1 MHELTPAEKWE
12 RATLADNFIFCK
24 VMTANPDLCK
34 ELLELLLNI
43 KIERIEIPVAERS
56 FKVDYD
62 SKGIR
67 FDVYVKDGTG
77 RCFDIEIQTTN
88 RTNLAKRAR
97 YYQGLMDVDSLVSG
111 ADYSEL
117 NESYVIFLC
126 MEDAFGNGLP
136 VYDFHQVCKQ
146 DSEVLLN
153 DGTHKVFFNASKYDK
168 MPTESL
174 REFFKFLNGL
184 NAASDFTDQ
193 LEQKVRY
200 AKTNAQWR
208 HRFMTWE
215 QEMRIQVK
223 EKSEQLA
230 KIIANEM
237 VEDRVNAMRKDIEK
251 EAKEMA
257 KSMATEIAEK
267 MVKEKAAARAS
278 EIAEDRV
285 NAIRKDME
293 KEAKEMAMSMA
304 TEIAEKM
311 VEEKRAAI
319 VKEIAEEQT
328 AEKARE
334 TAKKL
339 LAEKIAPE
347 VVAKCTGLSLEQ
359 VKKLANG

>member
-1 MHELTPAEKWE
+1 MKEMHELTPAEKWE

-230 KIIANEM
+230 KEMAKDLANEM

-257 KSMATEIAEK
+257 
-267 MVKEKAAARAS
+267 
-278 EIAEDRV
+278 
-285 NAIRKDME
+285 
-293 KEAKEMAMSMA
+293 
-304 TEIAEKM
+304 
-311 VEEKRAAI
+311 
-319 VKEIAEEQT
+319 

-339 LAEKIAPE
+339 LAEKIEPE

>member
-1 MHELTPAEKWE
+1 MKEMHELTPAEKWE

-230 KIIANEM
+230 KEM

-257 KSMATEIAEK
+257 AEK
-267 MVKEKAAARAS
+267 
-278 EIAEDRV
+278 
-285 NAIRKDME
+285 
-293 KEAKEMAMSMA
+293 
-304 TEIAEKM
+304 
-311 VEEKRAAI
+311 VE
-319 VKEIAEEQT
+319 
-328 AEKARE
+328 E

>member
-1 MHELTPAEKWE
+1 MKEMHELTPAEKWE
-12 RATLADNFIFCK
+12 QATLADNFIFCK

-126 MEDAFGNGLP
+126 MEDAFGSGLP

-146 DSEVLLN
+146 NSEVLLN

-230 KIIANEM
+230 KEMAKDLANEM
-237 VEDRVNAMRKDIEK
+237 VEDRVNAMRADIEK
-251 EAKEMA
+251 EAKNMA
-257 KSMATEIAEK
+257 KDIAKDMAQD
-267 MVKEKAAARAS
+267 
-278 EIAEDRV
+278 IAEDL
-285 NAIRKDME
+285 AQDMAKDLAQDMAKDLAQDMAKDM
-293 KEAKEMAMSMA
+293 AKG
-304 TEIAEKM
+304 
-311 VEEKRAAI
+311 
-319 VKEIAEEQT
+319 IAEEQVN
-328 AEKARE
+328 EKVEE

-359 VKKLANG
+359 VKKLANE

>member
-1 MHELTPAEKWE
+1 MEEMHELTPAEKWE

-111 ADYSEL
+111 ADYSAL

-230 KIIANEM
+230 KEMAKDLANEM
-237 VEDRVNAMRKDIEK
+237 VEDRVNAMRKEIEK

-257 KSMATEIAEK
+257 AEK
-267 MVKEKAAARAS
+267 
-278 EIAEDRV
+278 
-285 NAIRKDME
+285 
-293 KEAKEMAMSMA
+293 
-304 TEIAEKM
+304 
-311 VEEKRAAI
+311 VE
-319 VKEIAEEQT
+319 
-328 AEKARE
+328 E

>member
-1 MHELTPAEKWE
+1 MKEMHELTPAEKWE
-12 RATLADNFIFCK
+12 QATLADNFIFCK

-126 MEDAFGNGLP
+126 MEDAFGSGLP

-146 DSEVLLN
+146 NSDILFN

-168 MPTESL
+168 MPTKGL

-230 KIIANEM
+230 KEMAKDLANEM

-257 KSMATEIAEK
+257 VEK
-267 MVKEKAAARAS
+267 
-278 EIAEDRV
+278 
-285 NAIRKDME
+285 
-293 KEAKEMAMSMA
+293 
-304 TEIAEKM
+304 
-311 VEEKRAAI
+311 VE
-319 VKEIAEEQT
+319 
-328 AEKARE
+328 E

-339 LAEKIAPE
+339 LAEKIEPE

-359 VKKLANG
+359 VKKLANE

>member
-1 MHELTPAEKWE
+1 MEEMHELTPAEKWE

-223 EKSEQLA
+223 EKAEQLA
-230 KIIANEM
+230 KEMAKDLANEM

-257 KSMATEIAEK
+257 AEK
-267 MVKEKAAARAS
+267 
-278 EIAEDRV
+278 
-285 NAIRKDME
+285 
-293 KEAKEMAMSMA
+293 
-304 TEIAEKM
+304 
-311 VEEKRAAI
+311 VE
-319 VKEIAEEQT
+319 
-328 AEKARE
+328 E

>member
-1 MHELTPAEKWE
+1 MKEMHELTPAEKWE

-24 VMTANPDLCK
+24 VMTSNPDLCK

-230 KIIANEM
+230 KIIA
-237 VEDRVNAMRKDIEK
+237 
-251 EAKEMA
+251 
-257 KSMATEIAEK
+257 
-267 MVKEKAAARAS
+267 
-278 EIAEDRV
+278 
-285 NAIRKDME
+285 
-293 KEAKEMAMSMA
+293 
-304 TEIAEKM
+304 
-311 VEEKRAAI
+311 
-319 VKEIAEEQT
+319 KEIAEEQT
-328 AEKARE
+328 AEKVEE

-339 LAEKIAPE
+339 LAEKIEPE

>member
-1 MHELTPAEKWE
+1 MKEMHELTPAEKWE

-126 MEDAFGNGLP
+126 MEDAFGSGLP

-146 DSEVLLN
+146 NSEILFN

-237 VEDRVNAMRKDIEK
+237 VEDRVNAMRADIEKEANEMAKDLAKDLANEMANEIAEDRVNIIRKDMEK

-257 KSMATEIAEK
+257 KSMATEMAEK
-267 MVKEKAAARAS
+267 
-278 EIAEDRV
+278 I
-285 NAIRKDME
+285 
-293 KEAKEMAMSMA
+293 
-304 TEIAEKM
+304 
-311 VEEKRAAI
+311 VEEKTAA
-319 VKEIAEEQT
+319 IAEEQA
-328 AEKARE
+328 AEKAKE

-347 VVAKCTGLSLEQ
+347 VVAKCTGLSLEL
-359 VKKLANG
+359 VKKLASE

>member
-1 MHELTPAEKWE
+1 MKEMHELTPAEKWE

-126 MEDAFGNGLP
+126 MEDAFGSGLP

-146 DSEVLLN
+146 NSDILFN

-230 KIIANEM
+230 KTIAKEMVEDRVNAMRADIEKEAKEMAKDLANEM
-237 VEDRVNAMRKDIEK
+237 VEDRVNAMRKDIEE

-257 KSMATEIAEK
+257 VEK
-267 MVKEKAAARAS
+267 
-278 EIAEDRV
+278 
-285 NAIRKDME
+285 
-293 KEAKEMAMSMA
+293 
-304 TEIAEKM
+304 
-311 VEEKRAAI
+311 VE
-319 VKEIAEEQT
+319 
-328 AEKARE
+328 E

-359 VKKLANG
+359 VKKLANE

>member
-1 MHELTPAEKWE
+1 MKEMHELTPAEKWE
-12 RATLADNFIFCK
+12 QATLADNFIFCK

-126 MEDAFGNGLP
+126 MEDAFGSGLP

-230 KIIANEM
+230 KEMAKDLANEM

-257 KSMATEIAEK
+257 VEK
-267 MVKEKAAARAS
+267 
-278 EIAEDRV
+278 
-285 NAIRKDME
+285 
-293 KEAKEMAMSMA
+293 
-304 TEIAEKM
+304 
-311 VEEKRAAI
+311 VE
-319 VKEIAEEQT
+319 
-328 AEKARE
+328 E

-347 VVAKCTGLSLEQ
+347 VVARCTGLSLEQ
-359 VKKLANG
+359 VKKLASEA

>member
-1 MHELTPAEKWE
+1 MKEMHELTPAEKWE

-126 MEDAFGNGLP
+126 MEDAFGSGLP

-146 DSEVLLN
+146 NSDILFN

-230 KIIANEM
+230 KTIAKEMVEDRVNAMRADIEKEAKEMAKDLANEM

-257 KSMATEIAEK
+257 VEK
-267 MVKEKAAARAS
+267 
-278 EIAEDRV
+278 
-285 NAIRKDME
+285 
-293 KEAKEMAMSMA
+293 
-304 TEIAEKM
+304 
-311 VEEKRAAI
+311 VE
-319 VKEIAEEQT
+319 
-328 AEKARE
+328 E

>member
-1 MHELTPAEKWE
+1 MKEMHELTPAEKWE
-12 RATLADNFIFCK
+12 QATLADNFIFCK

-126 MEDAFGNGLP
+126 MEDAFGSGLP

-146 DSEVLLN
+146 NSDILFN

-168 MPTESL
+168 MPTKGL

-230 KIIANEM
+230 KEMAKDLANEM

-257 KSMATEIAEK
+257 VEK
-267 MVKEKAAARAS
+267 
-278 EIAEDRV
+278 
-285 NAIRKDME
+285 
-293 KEAKEMAMSMA
+293 
-304 TEIAEKM
+304 
-311 VEEKRAAI
+311 VE
-319 VKEIAEEQT
+319 
-328 AEKARE
+328 E

-359 VKKLANG
+359 VKKLANE

>member
-1 MHELTPAEKWE
+1 MKEMHELTPAEKWE
-12 RATLADNFIFCK
+12 QATLADNFIFCK

-126 MEDAFGNGLP
+126 MEDAFGSGLP

-146 DSEVLLN
+146 NSEVLLN

-230 KIIANEM
+230 KEMAKDLANEM
-237 VEDRVNAMRKDIEK
+237 VEDRVNAMRADIEK
-251 EAKEMA
+251 EAKNMA
-257 KSMATEIAEK
+257 KDIAKDMAQD
-267 MVKEKAAARAS
+267 
-278 EIAEDRV
+278 IAEDL
-285 NAIRKDME
+285 AQDMAKDLAQDMAKDM
-293 KEAKEMAMSMA
+293 AKG
-304 TEIAEKM
+304 
-311 VEEKRAAI
+311 
-319 VKEIAEEQT
+319 IAEEQVN
-328 AEKARE
+328 EKVEE

-359 VKKLANG
+359 VKKLANE

>member
-1 MHELTPAEKWE
+1 MEEMHELTPAEKWE

-168 MPTESL
+168 MPTKSL

-230 KIIANEM
+230 KEMAKDLANEM

-257 KSMATEIAEK
+257 AEK
-267 MVKEKAAARAS
+267 
-278 EIAEDRV
+278 
-285 NAIRKDME
+285 
-293 KEAKEMAMSMA
+293 
-304 TEIAEKM
+304 
-311 VEEKRAAI
+311 VE
-319 VKEIAEEQT
+319 
-328 AEKARE
+328 E

>member
-1 MHELTPAEKWE
+1 MKEMHELTPAEKWE

-230 KIIANEM
+230 KTIAKEMVEDRVNAMRADIEKEAKEMAKDLANEM

-251 EAKEMA
+251 EAKE
-257 KSMATEIAEK
+257 IAVEK
-267 MVKEKAAARAS
+267 
-278 EIAEDRV
+278 
-285 NAIRKDME
+285 
-293 KEAKEMAMSMA
+293 
-304 TEIAEKM
+304 
-311 VEEKRAAI
+311 VE
-319 VKEIAEEQT
+319 
-328 AEKARE
+328 E

>member
-1 MHELTPAEKWE
+1 MKEMHELTPAEKWE
-12 RATLADNFIFCK
+12 QATLADNFIFCK

-126 MEDAFGNGLP
+126 MEDAFGSGLP

-146 DSEVLLN
+146 NSDILFN

-168 MPTESL
+168 MPTKGL

-230 KIIANEM
+230 KTIAKEMVEDRVNAMRADIEKEAKEMAKDLANEM

-257 KSMATEIAEK
+257 VEK
-267 MVKEKAAARAS
+267 
-278 EIAEDRV
+278 
-285 NAIRKDME
+285 
-293 KEAKEMAMSMA
+293 
-304 TEIAEKM
+304 
-311 VEEKRAAI
+311 VE
-319 VKEIAEEQT
+319 
-328 AEKARE
+328 E

>member
-1 MHELTPAEKWE
+1 MEEMHELTPAEKWE

-136 VYDFHQVCKQ
+136 VYDFHQACKQ

-230 KIIANEM
+230 KEMAKDLANEM

-257 KSMATEIAEK
+257 AEK
-267 MVKEKAAARAS
+267 
-278 EIAEDRV
+278 
-285 NAIRKDME
+285 
-293 KEAKEMAMSMA
+293 
-304 TEIAEKM
+304 
-311 VEEKRAAI
+311 VE
-319 VKEIAEEQT
+319 
-328 AEKARE
+328 E

>member
-1 MHELTPAEKWE
+1 MKEMNELTPAEKWE

-230 KIIANEM
+230 KEMAKDLANEM

-257 KSMATEIAEK
+257 
-267 MVKEKAAARAS
+267 
-278 EIAEDRV
+278 EDRV
-285 NAIRKDME
+285 NAMRADIE
-293 KEAKEMAMSMA
+293 KEAKEMAV
-304 TEIAEKM
+304 EK
-311 VEEKRAAI
+311 VE
-319 VKEIAEEQT
+319 
-328 AEKARE
+328 E

>member
-1 MHELTPAEKWE
+1 MKEMHELTPAEKWE
-12 RATLADNFIFCK
+12 QATLADNFIFCK

-126 MEDAFGNGLP
+126 MEDAFGSGLP

-146 DSEVLLN
+146 NSDILFN

-168 MPTESL
+168 MPTKGL

-230 KIIANEM
+230 KEMAKDLANEM

-257 KSMATEIAEK
+257 VEK
-267 MVKEKAAARAS
+267 
-278 EIAEDRV
+278 
-285 NAIRKDME
+285 
-293 KEAKEMAMSMA
+293 
-304 TEIAEKM
+304 
-311 VEEKRAAI
+311 VE
-319 VKEIAEEQT
+319 
-328 AEKARE
+328 E

-359 VKKLANG
+359 VKKLASKS

>member
-1 MHELTPAEKWE
+1 MKEMHELTPAEKWE

-24 VMTANPDLCK
+24 VMTSNPDLCK

-230 KIIANEM
+230 KEMAKDLANEM

-257 KSMATEIAEK
+257 VEK
-267 MVKEKAAARAS
+267 
-278 EIAEDRV
+278 
-285 NAIRKDME
+285 
-293 KEAKEMAMSMA
+293 
-304 TEIAEKM
+304 
-311 VEEKRAAI
+311 VE
-319 VKEIAEEQT
+319 
-328 AEKARE
+328 E

-347 VVAKCTGLSLEQ
+347 VVAKCTGLSVEQ

>member
-1 MHELTPAEKWE
+1 MEEMHELTPAEKWE

-230 KIIANEM
+230 KTIAKEMVEDRVNAMRADIEKEAKEMAKDLANEM

-257 KSMATEIAEK
+257 
-267 MVKEKAAARAS
+267 
-278 EIAEDRV
+278 EDRV
-285 NAIRKDME
+285 NAMRADIE
-293 KEAKEMAMSMA
+293 KEAKEMAV
-304 TEIAEKM
+304 EK
-311 VEEKRAAI
+311 VE
-319 VKEIAEEQT
+319 
-328 AEKARE
+328 E

>member
-1 MHELTPAEKWE
+1 MKEMHELTPAEKWE

-97 YYQGLMDVDSLVSG
+97 YYQDLMDVDSLVSG

-230 KIIANEM
+230 KTIAKEMVEDRVNAMRADIEKEAKEMAKDLANEM

-257 KSMATEIAEK
+257 VEK
-267 MVKEKAAARAS
+267 
-278 EIAEDRV
+278 
-285 NAIRKDME
+285 
-293 KEAKEMAMSMA
+293 
-304 TEIAEKM
+304 
-311 VEEKRAAI
+311 VE
-319 VKEIAEEQT
+319 
-328 AEKARE
+328 E

>member
-1 MHELTPAEKWE
+1 MKEMHELTPAEKWE

-230 KIIANEM
+230 KTIAKEMVEDRVNAMRADIEKEAKEMAKDLANEM
-237 VEDRVNAMRKDIEK
+237 LEDRVNAMRKDIEK

-257 KSMATEIAEK
+257 VEK
-267 MVKEKAAARAS
+267 
-278 EIAEDRV
+278 
-285 NAIRKDME
+285 
-293 KEAKEMAMSMA
+293 
-304 TEIAEKM
+304 
-311 VEEKRAAI
+311 VE
-319 VKEIAEEQT
+319 
-328 AEKARE
+328 E

>member
-1 MHELTPAEKWE
+1 MEEMHELTPAENWE

-230 KIIANEM
+230 KEMAKDLANEM

-257 KSMATEIAEK
+257 AEK
-267 MVKEKAAARAS
+267 
-278 EIAEDRV
+278 
-285 NAIRKDME
+285 
-293 KEAKEMAMSMA
+293 
-304 TEIAEKM
+304 
-311 VEEKRAAI
+311 VE
-319 VKEIAEEQT
+319 
-328 AEKARE
+328 E

>member
-1 MHELTPAEKWE
+1 MEEMHELTPAEKWE

-230 KIIANEM
+230 KEMAKDLANEM
-237 VEDRVNAMRKDIEK
+237 VEDRVNSMRKDIEK

-257 KSMATEIAEK
+257 AEK
-267 MVKEKAAARAS
+267 
-278 EIAEDRV
+278 
-285 NAIRKDME
+285 
-293 KEAKEMAMSMA
+293 
-304 TEIAEKM
+304 
-311 VEEKRAAI
+311 VE
-319 VKEIAEEQT
+319 
-328 AEKARE
+328 E

>member
-1 MHELTPAEKWE
+1 MKEMHELTPAEKWE

-97 YYQGLMDVDSLVSG
+97 YYQDLMDVDSLVSG

-230 KIIANEM
+230 KTIAKEMVEDRVNAMRADIEKEAKEMAKDLANEM

-257 KSMATEIAEK
+257 VEK
-267 MVKEKAAARAS
+267 
-278 EIAEDRV
+278 
-285 NAIRKDME
+285 
-293 KEAKEMAMSMA
+293 
-304 TEIAEKM
+304 
-311 VEEKRAAI
+311 VE
-319 VKEIAEEQT
+319 
-328 AEKARE
+328 E

-359 VKKLANG
+359 VKKTCQWVASRRFR

>member
-1 MHELTPAEKWE
+1 MEEMHELTPAEKWE

-168 MPTESL
+168 MPTERL

-230 KIIANEM
+230 KEMAKDLANEM

-251 EAKEMA
+251 EAKEM
-257 KSMATEIAEK
+257 
-267 MVKEKAAARAS
+267 V
-278 EIAEDRV
+278 EDRV
-285 NAIRKDME
+285 NAMRADIE
-293 KEAKEMAMSMA
+293 KEAKEMAV
-304 TEIAEKM
+304 EK
-311 VEEKRAAI
+311 VE
-319 VKEIAEEQT
+319 
-328 AEKARE
+328 E

>member
-1 MHELTPAEKWE
+1 MKEMHELTPAEKWE

-43 KIERIEIPVAERS
+43 KIERIEIPVSERS

-230 KIIANEM
+230 KEMAKDLANEM
-237 VEDRVNAMRKDIEK
+237 VEDRVNAMRADIEK

-257 KSMATEIAEK
+257 VEK
-267 MVKEKAAARAS
+267 
-278 EIAEDRV
+278 
-285 NAIRKDME
+285 
-293 KEAKEMAMSMA
+293 
-304 TEIAEKM
+304 
-311 VEEKRAAI
+311 VE
-319 VKEIAEEQT
+319 
-328 AEKARE
+328 E

>member
-1 MHELTPAEKWE
+1 MKEMHELTPAEKWE
-12 RATLADNFIFCK
+12 QATLADNFIFCK

-126 MEDAFGNGLP
+126 MEDAFGSGLP

-146 DSEVLLN
+146 NSDILFN

-168 MPTESL
+168 MPTKGL

-230 KIIANEM
+230 KEMAKDLANEM
-237 VEDRVNAMRKDIEK
+237 VEDRVNAMRADIEK

-257 KSMATEIAEK
+257 VEK
-267 MVKEKAAARAS
+267 
-278 EIAEDRV
+278 
-285 NAIRKDME
+285 
-293 KEAKEMAMSMA
+293 
-304 TEIAEKM
+304 
-311 VEEKRAAI
+311 VE
-319 VKEIAEEQT
+319 
-328 AEKARE
+328 E

>member
-1 MHELTPAEKWE
+1 MEEMHELTPAEKWE

-230 KIIANEM
+230 KEM

-257 KSMATEIAEK
+257 AEK
-267 MVKEKAAARAS
+267 
-278 EIAEDRV
+278 
-285 NAIRKDME
+285 
-293 KEAKEMAMSMA
+293 
-304 TEIAEKM
+304 
-311 VEEKRAAI
+311 VE
-319 VKEIAEEQT
+319 
-328 AEKARE
+328 E

>member
-1 MHELTPAEKWE
+1 MKEMHELTPAEKWE

-126 MEDAFGNGLP
+126 MEDAFGSGLP

-230 KIIANEM
+230 KTIAKEMVEDRVNAMRADIEKEAKEMAKDLANEM

-257 KSMATEIAEK
+257 VEK
-267 MVKEKAAARAS
+267 
-278 EIAEDRV
+278 
-285 NAIRKDME
+285 
-293 KEAKEMAMSMA
+293 
-304 TEIAEKM
+304 
-311 VEEKRAAI
+311 VE
-319 VKEIAEEQT
+319 
-328 AEKARE
+328 E

>member
-1 MHELTPAEKWE
+1 MKEMHELTPAEKWE
-12 RATLADNFIFCK
+12 QATLADNFIFCK

-146 DSEVLLN
+146 NSDILFN

-200 AKTNAQWR
+200 AKANAQWR
-208 HRFMTWE
+208 HKFMTWE

-230 KIIANEM
+230 KEMAKDLAKEM
-237 VEDRVNAMRKDIEK
+237 VEDRVNAMRADIEKKAKEMANEIAEEKVNAVRKDIEK

-257 KSMATEIAEK
+257 KSMATEMAEK
-267 MVKEKAAARAS
+267 
-278 EIAEDRV
+278 I
-285 NAIRKDME
+285 
-293 KEAKEMAMSMA
+293 
-304 TEIAEKM
+304 
-311 VEEKRAAI
+311 VEEKTAA
-319 VKEIAEEQT
+319 IAEEQAT
-328 AEKARE
+328 EKVEE
-334 TAKKL
+334 TAKKF

-347 VVAKCTGLSLEQ
+347 VVARCTGLSLEQ
-359 VKKLANG
+359 VKKLASEA

>member
-1 MHELTPAEKWE
+1 MKEMHELTPAEKWE

-230 KIIANEM
+230 KEMAKDLANEM

-257 KSMATEIAEK
+257 
-267 MVKEKAAARAS
+267 
-278 EIAEDRV
+278 EDRV
-285 NAIRKDME
+285 NAMRADIE
-293 KEAKEMAMSMA
+293 KEAKEMA
-304 TEIAEKM
+304 AEK
-311 VEEKRAAI
+311 VE
-319 VKEIAEEQT
+319 
-328 AEKARE
+328 E

>member
-1 MHELTPAEKWE
+1 MGTSDTCGQL
-12 RATLADNFIFCK
+12 F
-24 VMTANPDLCK
+24 MTANPDLCK

-230 KIIANEM
+230 KEMAKDLANEM

-251 EAKEMA
+251 EAKEM
-257 KSMATEIAEK
+257 
-267 MVKEKAAARAS
+267 V
-278 EIAEDRV
+278 EDRV
-285 NAIRKDME
+285 NAMRADIE
-293 KEAKEMAMSMA
+293 KEAKEMAV
-304 TEIAEKM
+304 EK
-311 VEEKRAAI
+311 VE
-319 VKEIAEEQT
+319 
-328 AEKARE
+328 E

>member
-1 MHELTPAEKWE
+1 MEEMHELTPAEKWE

-88 RTNLAKRAR
+88 RTNLAKCAR

-230 KIIANEM
+230 KTIAKEMVEDRVNAMRAGIEKEAKEMAKDLANEM

-257 KSMATEIAEK
+257 AEK
-267 MVKEKAAARAS
+267 
-278 EIAEDRV
+278 
-285 NAIRKDME
+285 
-293 KEAKEMAMSMA
+293 
-304 TEIAEKM
+304 
-311 VEEKRAAI
+311 VE
-319 VKEIAEEQT
+319 
-328 AEKARE
+328 E